1 MEEREESFAQHIAN
15 SNPNRSLEKLYKF
28 SAMYRSAALFALGA
42 LGSPATAA
50 WLKPA
55 ADSTLDAPV
64 QTGHLGPDAGEDHQ
78 MAIGWSPVP
87 TNAPRLAGAMDMRF
101 ALGKR
106 ADLSQ
111 TCGWGSIGSELTPFK
126 PD

>member
-1 MEEREESFAQHIAN
+1 
-15 SNPNRSLEKLYKF
+15 
-28 SAMYRSAALFALGA
+28 MYRSAALLALGA

-50 WLKPA
+50 LLRPA
-55 ADSTLDAPV
+55 ADSTLDAPR
-64 QTGHLGPDAGEDHQ
+64 QTGQIGPEGGEDHQ

-87 TNAPRLAGAMDMRF
+87 THAPRLAGAMDMRF

-111 TCGWGSIGSELTPFK
+111 TCGWGSLGSELTPFK
-126 PD
+126 LD